1 MVALMMVALMMVAL
15 IIVALMMVWR
25 SWLAK
30 VQVSAA
36 FISSRPSYDLKDECP
51 AIWFVPYL
59 HV

>member
-1 MVALMMVALMMVAL
+1 MVALMIVVLM
-15 IIVALMMVWR
+15 IVALMMLCLDDGLG

-36 FISSRPSYDLKDECP
+36 FISSRPGYDLKDECP